1 MNKKEN
7 EENIEITQT
16 YQNNLLSDNNTNLLN
31 EINTKTIQKK
41 LEEETL
47 TPREIPINDEILEN
61 DTLTLTLISGN
72 LFLDK
77 TIIIN
82 SLGLENIP
90 LIRKQNDRIVNFGP
104 LIYDKDKISIND
116 YIINLPKNL
125 NNIVQT
131 LFSFSYDIE
140 LKKYFLSP
148 NYIDNYIDTI
158 IFLKVNK
165 KFKIDKKIFVS
176 LGEVHFSIEP
186 IENNKL
192 IIEITFENN
201 SIKQFTFY
209 NKNNNIITIGRGK
222 KCNIVLS
229 NLSYSRIQCSIV
241 FENNFWFI
249 IDGDREKESTNGT
262 WVFINWDYDIED
274 NFIFRIGQN
283 IIQVNLNKFKIIS

>member
-90 LIRKQNDRIVNFGP
+90 LVRKKYDRIVN
-104 LIYDKDKISIND
+104 L
-116 YIINLPKNL
+116 
-125 NNIVQT
+125 
-131 LFSFSYDIE
+131 
-140 LKKYFLSP
+140 
-148 NYIDNYIDTI
+148 
-158 IFLKVNK
+158 
-165 KFKIDKKIFVS
+165 
-176 LGEVHFSIEP
+176 
-186 IENNKL
+186 
-192 IIEITFENN
+192 
-201 SIKQFTFY
+201 
-209 NKNNNIITIGRGK
+209 
-222 KCNIVLS
+222 VL
-229 NLSYSRIQCSIV
+229 
-241 FENNFWFI
+241 
-249 IDGDREKESTNGT
+249 
-262 WVFINWDYDIED
+262 
-274 NFIFRIGQN
+274 
-283 IIQVNLNKFKIIS
+283 